1 MPTYQTLIT
10 NIGQAKIAT
19 AIANESFVNLFEIAL
34 GDGNGNPVTSGVTQT
49 TLVREVYRNQINALQ
64 TDPSNPNWIVAEL
77 VVPSTSGGWTVREVG
92 IYDNAGDLIAVG
104 NFPGTYKPLVAEGSS
119 RDLVVRIIIQVSD
132 TAAITLTIDPSVV
145 LASRQWVQDN
155 FSIAF
160 LLPGGITGEV
170 LRKQSNQD
178 GDVEWYDPT
187 DGSIIIVDIVEEN
200 QTLADLQ
207 TVVTLSVATTDGA
220 SVYVDGIRLRS
231 DEFTVDSSTQLTLGQ
246 SYAADSKITI
256 VQNEPNG
263 NLNFLGTAN
272 NLSEIAA
279 AGPGAQAAAR
289 SNLGVDDL
297 SSIIRAVNEYNYP
310 VGEFLATRRTGS
322 PDSWL
327 GFGTWERYG
336 QGRSFVSYD
345 ASDSS
350 FNALDKTGGAKTH
363 KLTLSELPAADCQIW
378 GYNSTGNGS
387 AVDGFLS
394 FGGDIAIG
402 GEVAGPQQ
410 YITTNGAGQPL
421 VRLPGGNQAHSI
433 LNPYIV
439 VHMWKRIA

>member
-10 NIGQAKIAT
+10 TLGQAKIGA
-19 AIANESFVNLFEIAL
+19 AIANESFVNLYEIAL
-34 GDGNGNPVTSGVTQT
+34 GDGNGNPVTPDVTQT
-49 TLVREVYRNQINALQ
+49 GLVREVYRNQINALQ
-64 TDPSNPNWIVAEL
+64 TDPSNPNWIVTEL

-92 IYDNAGDLIAVG
+92 IYDNAGGLIAVG
-104 NFPGTYKPLVAEGSS
+104 NFPDTYKPLVDEGSS
-119 RDLVVRIIIQVSD
+119 RDLVVRIIMEVSD

-145 LASRQWVQDN
+145 LATRQWVQDN

-160 LLPGGITGEV
+160 LLPGGTTGEV

-200 QTLADLQ
+200 QTLAALQ

-220 SVYVDGIRLRS
+220 SVYVDSIRLRS
-231 DEFTVDSSTQLTLGQ
+231 DEFTVDSTTQLTLAQ
-246 SYAADSKITI
+246 SYPASSKITI

-263 NLNFLGTAN
+263 NLNFLGSAN

-279 AGPGAQAAAR
+279 AGPAAQAAAR
-289 SNLGVDDL
+289 GHLGVDDL
-297 SSIIRAVNEYNYP
+297 ATIKAAIFSDLYPVNEI
-310 VGEFLATRRTGS
+310 LITRRTGS

-336 QGRSFVSYD
+336 EGRTLVSYN
-345 ASDSS
+345 AEDSS

-363 KLTLSELPAADCQIW
+363 KLTENELPATNSQIL
-378 GYNSTGNGS
+378 GFDTTGIGHS
-387 AVDGFLS
+387 VDGFS
-394 FGGDIAIG
+394 HSDGEVAIA
-402 GEVAGPQQ
+402 GEVAGPQN
-410 YITTNGAGQPL
+410 YIERNGAGQVL
-421 VRLPGGNQAHSI
+421 VKNPGGDQAHNN
-433 LNPYIV
+433 LQPYIV